1 LDFGLNRFSR
11 SVALTLAARV
21 LMAANSVLSGVI
33 VARWLGAE
41 GLGALAALNVAVN
54 TAMQISNLGVSTAN
68 TYFIAQDK
76 TRAATAAANSALFA
90 VLSGGG
96 FALALWLCAV
106 WQPGFPANLPSKIVA
121 VAAAALPFQLATLL
135 GINIFLALGR
145 VREFN
150 GLDLLNQSFV
160 IINAVI
166 ALALLR
172 GDLRTLVSFNAAAG
186 AGVGLLTCG
195 LLYRYLSGETEETRG
210 RWRFDFG
217 QLRETLRY
225 ALKGHVLW
233 VATLLVWRVD
243 VLLVAHWRGAA
254 EAGVYSVATQFT
266 LFLLLLPNAVSQL
279 MLARVAATQETAAEF
294 TCRAARHT
302 ALLIFAACLAS
313 ITLSYA
319 LPLLYGPAF
328 AAVPQLIWLLLPGVF
343 FMALQAVLVQYFVG
357 TGLPR
362 VIPALWALTLI
373 LNLALNAWFI
383 PAHGA
388 RGAAL
393 VSTLTYTF
401 IFCAVW
407 LRFRR
412 ATGRKLR
419 EILIL
424 EKEEWQGGLKA
435 LKAMTARKLRD

>member
-1 LDFGLNRFSR
+1 LGFNRFSQ

-21 LMAANSVLSGVI
+21 LMAANSVVSGI
-33 VARWLGAE
+33 IAARWLGAA
-41 GLGALAALNVAVN
+41 GLGALAALSVAVN

-76 TRAATAAANSALFA
+76 TRAAAAAVNSALFA

-96 FALALWLCAV
+96 FAVGLWLCAV
-106 WQPGFPANLPSKIVA
+106 WQPGLLANMPSKLTAI
-121 VAAAALPFQLATLL
+121 AAAGLPFQLATLL

-160 IINAVI
+160 IINAVV
-166 ALALLR
+166 ALVLLR
-172 GDLRTLVSFNAAAG
+172 GDLSLLVPFNAAAG

-195 LLYRYLSGETEETRG
+195 LLYRYLAGETEDTRG

-266 LFLLLLPNAVSQL
+266 LFLLLLPNAVSHL
-279 MLARVAATQETAAEF
+279 MLARVAATRENAAGF

-313 ITLSYA
+313 IPLSYT
-319 LPLLYGPAF
+319 LVWLYGPAF
-328 AAVPQLIWLLLPGVF
+328 AEVPRLIWLLLPGVF
-343 FMALQAVLVQYFVG
+343 FMALQAVLVQYFIG

-362 VIPALWALTLI
+362 IIPALWVLTLL
-373 LNLALNAWFI
+373 LNLALNAWLI
-383 PAHGA
+383 PQRGA

-401 IFCAVW
+401 ICLAVGFC
-407 LRFRR
+407 FRR
-412 ATGRKLR
+412 ATGCKLR
-419 EILIL
+419 ETLIL
-424 EKEEWQGGLKA
+424 EREEWRRLFKSLPGSL
-435 LKAMTARKLRD
+435 